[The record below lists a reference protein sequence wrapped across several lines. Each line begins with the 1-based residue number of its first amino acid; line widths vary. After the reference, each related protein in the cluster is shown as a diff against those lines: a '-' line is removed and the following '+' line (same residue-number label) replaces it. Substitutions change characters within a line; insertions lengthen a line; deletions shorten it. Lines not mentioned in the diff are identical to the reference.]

1 MTVGVVGLGLIGGS
15 LCKAIKQ
22 KTEHTVLG
30 FDIDNSINSY
40 AVLDGGI
47 NAILTD
53 ENIAQCD
60 YILLSV
66 YPKATV
72 EFLTQKAQFIKSTAI
87 VIDCGGIKRS
97 ICDECFALA
106 HQYGFTFIGGHPM
119 AGLHHSGYKFAT
131 PTLFDNASMILT
143 PQNTDDIKM
152 LENVTA
158 FLKSLGFAT
167 VTVTTPSEHDKIIAF
182 TSQLA
187 HVVSNAYVKSPQAQ
201 VHKGFSAGSYKDLTR
216 VARLNE
222 NMWSELFLLNKDNLL
237 FEIDCIINSLSE
249 YKEALQNDDAETL
262 KALLKD
268 GSDRKKAIDN

>member
-1 MTVGVVGLGLIGGS
+1 MKVGVVGLGLIGGS

-47 NAILTD
+47 NAILND

-72 EFLTQKAQFIKSTAI
+72 DFLKQKAGLIKNTAI

-187 HVVSNAYVKSPQAQ
+187 HVVSNAYVKSPQAK